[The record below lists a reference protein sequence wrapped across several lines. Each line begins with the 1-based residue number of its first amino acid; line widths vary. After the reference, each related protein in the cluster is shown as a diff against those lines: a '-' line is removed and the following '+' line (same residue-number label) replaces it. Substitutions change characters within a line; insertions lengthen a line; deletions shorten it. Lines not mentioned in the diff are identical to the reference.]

1 MASNQAPVV
10 DRIRIIPRPDDFL
23 DRNVGSS
30 GEVFFNKATNSL
42 RVYSGAIA
50 GGYELVTS
58 DLANVTNDALL
69 TKATTAGLAKTDL
82 TNIADSDFL
91 TKANQ
96 AGITA
101 GSGGASIDV
110 SATVPSSP
118 SEGSIWLNSNTGA
131 LYVYITDVD
140 GSQWIQ
146 PVVGVTTGGGGSGD
160 TNQNAFSNFAIA
172 GQSTVTAATTTDTVN
187 FAAGSGM
194 TITTSGDTITFAS
207 TGGGGGGGI
216 ALTDLS
222 ITTASANATPSLV
235 YDDTTGVFTYTP
247 PAIDNFITASSTDEL
262 TNKTGNISQW
272 TNDANYLTSTV
283 ETDTLDS
290 VTGRGA
296 TTTND
301 ITVGDITADAY
312 INAGTGSPTFTS
324 ASSITLTAPDGVISN
339 GVFAPMYTGLVKG
352 SSATVTVT
360 GQGVSTTSVADNGLG
375 DYTLTF
381 SSPLAANTDSFG
393 LIGSAQN
400 QSGSAT
406 VSFVKTSTTVIQIY
420 VHEASGTNIDADVF
434 LTIYEI

>member
-42 RVYSGAIA
+42 RVYSGALA

-58 DLANVTNDALL
+58 DLANVTDNTLL
-69 TKATTAGLAKTDL
+69 AKATTAGLAKTDL
-82 TNIADSDFL
+82 TNITDSDFL

-101 GSGGASIDV
+101 SAGASIDV
-110 SATVPSSP
+110 SESVPATPSQ
-118 SEGSIWLNSNTGA
+118 GNIWLNSNTGA

-146 PVVGVTTGGGGSGD
+146 PVVGISSGGSSGD
-160 TNQNAFSNFAIA
+160 SNQNAFSNFAVT
-172 GQSTVTAATTTDTVN
+172 GQTTVAADTTTDTVN
-187 FAAGSGM
+187 LVAGSGM

-207 TGGGGGGGI
+207 SGGGGGGGGI

-222 ITTASANATPSLV
+222 IVTGSANATPSLA
-235 YDDTTGVFTYTP
+235 YNDTTGVFTYTP
-247 PAIDNFITASSTDEL
+247 PAIDNFITADSATEF
-262 TNKTGNISQW
+262 TNKTGSNSQW
-272 TNDANYLTSTV
+272 TNDENYITSYT

-290 VTGRGA
+290 VTDRGA
-296 TTTND
+296 TTSNNV
-301 ITVGDITADAY
+301 IVGDITANAY

-339 GVFAPMYTGLVKG
+339 GVFAPKYTGLIKG
-352 SSATVTVT
+352 SGTLSVT
-360 GQGVSTTSVADNGLG
+360 GSGVSTASSADNGLG

-381 SSPLAANTDSFG
+381 TNPLGADTDSFG
-393 LIGSAQN
+393 IVGNAQN
-400 QSGSAT
+400 QSGPAM

-420 VHEASGTNIDADVF
+420 VHDATGNNIDADVF
-434 LTIYEI
+434 ITIYEL